1 MTPLQ
6 RSNMPGN
13 QDFSVNARNELEC
26 NLCGKVVDHTRQD
39 SVDKH
44 KDTDMHIRN
53 KANPP
58 TMVQQSLFTTMPI
71 KTTARLANAI
81 VVCDWIRSCAAANI
95 PLNASN
101 NPQLRHFF
109 RNHVKIGGAIPKSNG
124 LQLYLED
131 CYLSDRQKLIDEI
144 SGKKVIIFYDETS
157 DSEGRFV
164 SSILIAT
171 LPLAGTSIKPLL
183 AEMLF
188 DTTPLNYGKV
198 ARYVVKFLNDFKIA
212 FEDVVGYATDNAS
225 YMICPN
231 PNPRSTK
238 SH

>member
-109 RNHVKIGGAIPKSNG
+109 RNHVKIGAANKKILWPVLLMLDLGVRNLVLTFVGLGHGNIAIKS
-124 LQLYLED
+124 
-131 CYLSDRQKLIDEI
+131 
-144 SGKKVIIFYDETS
+144 F
-157 DSEGRFV
+157 
-164 SSILIAT
+164 
-171 LPLAGTSIKPLL
+171 
-183 AEMLF
+183 
-188 DTTPLNYGKV
+188 
-198 ARYVVKFLNDFKIA
+198 
-212 FEDVVGYATDNAS
+212 
-225 YMICPN
+225 
-231 PNPRSTK
+231 
-238 SH
+238 